1 MFFTGSSSLS
11 VAEVTVE
18 VAVLVNV
25 EVAVVVAVVVG
36 VVVAVVVSGC
46 GGTQW
51 PHDIGQ
57 SSCR

>member
-46 GGTQW
+46 GGTAQQAKL
-51 PHDIGQ
+51 G
-57 SSCR
+57 